1 MALTRSKGIEGE
13 TVACEYLKDKGY
25 VIVKRNYK
33 RPYGEVDI
41 IARNTTTL
49 VFVEVKNRY
58 GNKFGDPI
66 ESVTPRKITQIV
78 RVAENFTNHFRTA
91 NFEVRFDIIEVNFG
105 EVVNHIENAFS
116 ANDGNIRKYHW

>member
-78 RVAENFTNHFRTA
+78 RVAENFTNHFRTS
-91 NFEVRFDIIEVNFG
+91 NFEVRFDIIEVSFG
-105 EVVNHIENAFS
+105 EVVNHIENAFM
-116 ANDGNIRKYHW
+116 